1 MLSGHTEYDAFK
13 DRRYVDRKEATSYIV
28 YDASESVHAGIFG
41 SRYNID
47 ILKINLNLY
56 TVISLINGIWDVIN
70 DSFTGPIVDK
80 TRTRWGKFKP
90 YLIAFAIP
98 SLIMTV
104 FQWSLPFFLDTENEY
119 DMTKFFFFLAIQ
131 MSNEAIATFRNI
143 SKTGLLASLS
153 PNPEER
159 VRLLKNAKWISS
171 IFDNIPGVLL
181 TVIYDLMN
189 KGVIK
194 IVDKRLFYG
203 GIAVTAAVIST
214 GMAMFFFT
222 QAKER
227 VTQSEKTPS
236 LLEGLRTITRNRPV
250 FLLML
255 SDLLGAFTLSTS
267 QDNYFVDVLGYST
280 FSTLVSL
287 PSIPICH
294 ISYTYVSWMRRKFS
308 SRALWIVS
316 SNFDN
321 FERLVIF
328 ALGCIG
334 GTGKNAW
341 YRDWKKMFM
350 IMAPLDIVRKSFWG
364 VRNVVPQEITYEA
377 IDYCEWKNGYR
388 SEGMIIVTKGL
399 MSKIVKNTTS
409 GLQSAILSAIG
420 YSLKEG
426 FGNQSDSTKF
436 GIFMAAFLLPGVTG
450 AFSIIPKLMYRL
462 DADEK
467 EIMYRE
473 LMERRY
479 SREKL
484 KGYNEPKGEEM
495 HSPPG
500 NKEL

>member
-1 MLSGHTEYDAFK
+1 MSGQAGRDSFK
-13 DRRYVDRKEATSYIV
+13 DRRYVGRKEAASYIV
-28 YDASESVHAGIFG
+28 YDASESVNAGVFG

-56 TVISLINGIWDVIN
+56 TIISVINGIWDVVN
-70 DSFTGPIVDK
+70 DTFTGPIVDK

-98 SLIMTV
+98 SLIITV
-104 FQWSLPFFLDTENEY
+104 FQWSLPFFLDTDNEN

-131 MSNEAIATFRNI
+131 MSGEAIATFRNI

-194 IVDKRLFYG
+194 IADKRIFYG
-203 GIAVTAAVIST
+203 GIAIIAAIIST
-214 GMAMFFFT
+214 GMAMFFFA

-227 VTQSEKTPS
+227 VPQSEKTPS
-236 LLEGLRTITRNRPV
+236 LLEGLKTIVHNRPV

-267 QDNYFVDVLGYST
+267 QDNYFIDVLGYST
-280 FSTLVSL
+280 FFTLVEL
-287 PSIPICH
+287 PSIPLCH
-294 ISYTYVSWMRRKFS
+294 ISYTYVSWMRRRFS
-308 SRALWIVS
+308 SRALWILS
-316 SNFDN
+316 TNFDN
-321 FERLVIF
+321 FQRILTF

-334 GTGKNAW
+334 GTGKNGW
-341 YRDWKKMFM
+341 YRNWKKMFM
-350 IMAPLDIVRKSFWG
+350 VMAPLDMARKSFWG

-388 SEGMIIVTKGL
+388 SEGMIIITKGL
-399 MSKIVKNTTS
+399 MSKIVRNTTS

-450 AFSIIPKLMYRL
+450 AFSIIPKLLYRL
-462 DADEK
+462 DGPEK
-467 EIMYRE
+467 EIMYQE
-473 LMERRY
+473 LMERRR
-479 SREKL
+479 SMEKL
-484 KGYNEPKGEEM
+484 KGYNKGKDDDTQGVE
-495 HSPPG
+495 
-500 NKEL
+500 